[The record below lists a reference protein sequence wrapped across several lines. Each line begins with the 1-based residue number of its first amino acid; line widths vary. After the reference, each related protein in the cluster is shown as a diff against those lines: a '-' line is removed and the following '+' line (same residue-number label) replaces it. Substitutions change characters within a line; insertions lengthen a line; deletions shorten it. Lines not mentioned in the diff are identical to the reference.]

1 MSEEKQGIRLETW
14 LAVGLVV
21 SILLSTSLIL
31 FASSDKQTVYSAYVV
46 EAEGDYQYQQL
57 GAMRDSL
64 GKYTIAN
71 TMSTPMLVN
80 DWREPHRTTLVIVA
94 PEKPFDQ
101 AEAEAIHD
109 FVAYKGGKVIL
120 AADSSNAQQVAD
132 QFGVQFFQFP
142 VMDMEQFYEV
152 KHYQGEK
159 AGSQAP
165 QNQKNI
171 WTVAS
176 INQDV
181 AEMNALELTT
191 GCSSENLVEHKTD
204 NCRMPVLMR
213 SPTAIQVLGP
223 GIGEDEDINRD
234 VKVLA
239 KASDSAYQDR
249 TGTGDLTSNLN
260 IKLGAGETG
269 LIIRIDYPG
278 IQVMDA
284 IPGSGGERLDEI
296 SVTGSIV
303 FVSNDDALADHLW
316 DRAIALTTG
325 KDQCQSDLV
334 YLNHTCWNSE
344 LNGDSIWKGN
354 GAYFAE
360 LIHDMSEQ
368 ENDELSS
375 LIKLHPEKFY
385 LVFDE
390 SRHVTSTL
398 TAPFTE
404 AMGAIVLLTS
414 DAWLKWLIVLNLL
427 ALLSIA
433 IMVVPEKENWR
444 HVFDLTRFRERPEKI
459 DPNKY
464 QLRVRQALMEKVRIF
479 HDLTKD
485 QMAIKAPAE
494 VQALI
499 RDPRLVE
506 LAYSQNR
513 IFTPEELRQ
522 HLQAIR
528 RWGKR
533 K

>member
-21 SILLSTSLIL
+21 SILVSTSLIL

-46 EAEGDYQYQQL
+46 EADGDYQYQQL

-80 DWREPHRTTLVIVA
+80 DWREPHRTTLVIAA

-120 AADSSNAQQVAD
+120 AADSSNAQQVAN

-159 AGSQAP
+159 AGTQAP

-181 AEMNALELTT
+181 EEMNALALTT

-223 GIGEDEDINRD
+223 GIGEDEDIRRD

-239 KASDSAYQDR
+239 TASDSAYQDR

-260 IKLGAGETG
+260 IKLGAGQTG

-278 IQVMDA
+278 IEVMDA
-284 IPGSGGERLDEI
+284 IPGSGGDRLDEI

-316 DRAIALTTG
+316 DEAIAKSTG

-334 YLNHTCWNSE
+334 YLNHTCWNAE
-344 LNGDSIWKGN
+344 LFNGDSSWRGN

-464 QLRVRQALMEKVRIF
+464 QQRVRQALMEKVRIF

-485 QMAIKAPAE
+485 QMAVKAPAE
-494 VQALI
+494 LQALI

-528 RWGKR
+528 RWGK
-533 K
+533 

>member
-1 MSEEKQGIRLETW
+1 MSEEKRGVRLETW
-14 LAVGLVV
+14 LGIGLVV
-21 SILLSTSLIL
+21 SILLSTSIIL
-31 FASSDKQTVYSAYVV
+31 LASSDKETVYSAYVT
-46 EAEGDYQYQQL
+46 EAEGDYNLQQL
-57 GAMRDSL
+57 SMMRDSL
-64 GKYTIAN
+64 DKYTVAN

-94 PEKPFDQ
+94 PEKPFDM

-109 FVAYKGGKVIL
+109 FVTNKGGKVIL
-120 AADSSNAQQVAD
+120 AADSSNAQRVAD
-132 QFGVQFFQFP
+132 QFGVQFFENTI
-142 VMDMEQFYEV
+142 MDMGQFYEV
-152 KHYQGEK
+152 KYFKGPNS
-159 AGSQAP
+159 GTQAP
-165 QNQKNI
+165 QNQTNV

-176 INQDV
+176 LNKNV
-181 AEMNALELTT
+181 SEMNGLAMQT
-191 GCSSENLVEHKTD
+191 GCSDDALNQHKTD

-223 GIGEDEDINRD
+223 GVSESEDVRRD

-239 KASDSAYQDR
+239 TASDSAYQDV
-249 TGTGDLTSNLN
+249 TGTADLTSNLN

-278 IQVMDA
+278 IKAMD
-284 IPGSGGERLDEI
+284 INPGSGDRLDEI
-296 SVTGSIV
+296 EVTGSIV
-303 FVSNDDALADHLW
+303 FVANDDAFADHLW
-316 DRAIALTTG
+316 DLPTAVSTG
-325 KDQCQSDLV
+325 KAQCQSDLV
-334 YLNHTCWNSE
+334 YANHTCWNAE
-344 LNGDSIWKGN
+344 LSTESNWKGN

-368 ENDELSS
+368 ENDDLSS

-398 TAPFTE
+398 TSPFTE

-459 DPNKY
+459 DPSGY
-464 QLRVRQALMEKVRIF
+464 QQRVRQALMEKVRIF
-479 HDLTKD
+479 HDLTKE
-485 QMAIKAPAE
+485 QMIHKTPPE
-494 VQALI
+494 IQAMI
-499 RDPRLVE
+499 RDPRLIE

-513 IFTPEELRQ
+513 VFSPEELRQ
-522 HLQAIR
+522 LLQAIR
-528 RWGKR
+528 RWGK
-533 K
+533 

>member
-1 MSEEKQGIRLETW
+1 MSEAKEGIRLETW
-14 LAVGLVV
+14 LGVGVVV
-21 SILLSTSLIL
+21 SILLSTSVIL
-31 FASSDKQTVYSAYVV
+31 LASSDKQTVYSAYVT
-46 EAEGDYQYQQL
+46 EADGDYQYQQL
-57 GAMRDSL
+57 SEMRASL
-64 GKYTIAN
+64 DKYTIAN

-94 PEKPFDQ
+94 PEKPFDM

-109 FVAYKGGKVIL
+109 FVTEKGGKVIL
-120 AADSSNAQQVAD
+120 AADSSNAQRVAN
-132 QFGVQFFQFP
+132 QFGVQFFEYP
-142 VMDMEQFYEV
+142 IMDMDHFYEV
-152 KHYQGEK
+152 KHFSGGE
-159 AGSQAP
+159 AGTQAP
-165 QNQKNI
+165 QNQTNV
-171 WTVAS
+171 WTVAT

-181 AEMNALELTT
+181 SQVDGLALNT
-191 GCSSENLVEHKTD
+191 GCTEENLNSHKTD

-223 GIGEDEDINRD
+223 GANEAEDVRRD

-239 KASDSAYQDR
+239 TASDSAYQDVL
-249 TGTGDLTSNLN
+249 GTADLTSKLN
-260 IKLGAGETG
+260 IALGAGQTG

-278 IQVMDA
+278 IKAMD
-284 IPGSGGERLDEI
+284 INPGSGDRLDEVE
-296 SVTGSIV
+296 VTGSIV
-303 FVSNDDALADHLW
+303 FVANDDAFADHLW
-316 DRAIALTTG
+316 DLPTALVTG
-325 KDQCQSDLV
+325 KDQCQSELV
-334 YLNHTCWNSE
+334 YADHTCWNSE
-344 LNGDSIWKGN
+344 LSASSDWKGN

-398 TAPFTE
+398 TSPFTE

-444 HVFDLTRFRERPEKI
+444 HVFDLTRFRERPEKL
-459 DPNKY
+459 DPGTY

-479 HDLTKD
+479 YDFTKEE
-485 QMAIKAPAE
+485 MVHKSPPEI
-494 VQALI
+494 QAMI
-499 RDPRLVE
+499 RDPRLIE

-513 IFTPEELRQ
+513 IFAPEELRQ
-522 HLQAIR
+522 LLQAIR
-528 RWGKR
+528 RWGK
-533 K
+533 

>member
-31 FASSDKQTVYSAYVV
+31 FASSDKQTVYSAYVGN
-46 EAEGDYQYQQL
+46 EADGDYQYQQL
-57 GAMRDSL
+57 GLMRDSL

-109 FVAYKGGKVIL
+109 FVTNKGGKVIL

-132 QFGVQFFQFP
+132 QFGVQFFESP
-142 VMDMEQFYEV
+142 IMDMRHYYEV
-152 KHYQGEK
+152 NHYNGPM
-159 AGSQAP
+159 AGTQAP
-165 QNQKNI
+165 QNEQNV

-181 AEMNALELTT
+181 AEMNPLAMAT
-191 GCSSENLVEHKTD
+191 GCSSKDLLNHSTD

-239 KASDSAYQDR
+239 TASNEAYADR
-249 TGTGDLTSNLN
+249 TGTGDLSSGLN
-260 IKLGAGETG
+260 IQLGAGQTG

-278 IQVMDA
+278 IEAMDA
-284 IPGSGGERLDEI
+284 IPGGGPEQAYKI

-303 FVSNDDALADHLW
+303 FVSNDDAFADHLW
-316 DRAIALTTG
+316 DQATAKNTG
-325 KDQCQSDLV
+325 KDQCQAMV
-334 YLNHTCWNSE
+334 YVNHTCWNSE
-344 LNGDSIWKGN
+344 LSNGESTWRGN

-368 ENDELSS
+368 ENDELSA

-385 LVFDE
+385 VVFDE
-390 SRHVTSTL
+390 SRHVSSTL

-485 QMAIKAPAE
+485 QMAVKAPAE

-513 IFTPEELRQ
+513 IFTPDELRQ

-528 RWGKR
+528 RWGK
-533 K
+533 

>member
-1 MSEEKQGIRLETW
+1 MSEEKRGVRLETW
-14 LAVGLVV
+14 LGVGLVV
-21 SILLSTSLIL
+21 SILLSTSVIL
-31 FASSDKQTVYSAYVV
+31 LASSDKETVYSAYVT
-46 EAEGDYQYQQL
+46 EAEGDYKHQQL
-57 GAMRDSL
+57 SLMRDSL
-64 GKYTIAN
+64 DKYTVAN

-94 PEKPFDQ
+94 PEKPFDM

-109 FVAYKGGKVIL
+109 FVTNKGGKVIL
-120 AADSSNAQQVAD
+120 AADSSNAQRVAD
-132 QFGVQFFQFP
+132 QFGVQFFENTI
-142 VMDMEQFYEV
+142 MDMDQFYEV
-152 KHYQGEK
+152 KYFKGPNS
-159 AGSQAP
+159 GTQAP
-165 QNQKNI
+165 QNQTNV

-176 INQDV
+176 INKNIS
-181 AEMNALELTT
+181 EMNGLAMQT
-191 GCSSENLVEHKTD
+191 GCSDDALNQHKTD

-223 GIGEDEDINRD
+223 GVSESEDVRRD

-239 KASDSAYQDR
+239 TASDSAYQDV
-249 TGTGDLTSNLN
+249 TGTADLTSNLN

-278 IQVMDA
+278 IKAMD
-284 IPGSGGERLDEI
+284 INPGSGDRLDEI
-296 SVTGSIV
+296 EVTGSIV
-303 FVSNDDALADHLW
+303 FVANDDAFADHLW
-316 DRAIALTTG
+316 DLPTAVTTG
-325 KDQCQSDLV
+325 KAQCQSDLV
-334 YLNHTCWNSE
+334 YANHTCWNAE
-344 LNGDSIWKGN
+344 LSTESNWKGN

-368 ENDELSS
+368 ENDDLSS

-398 TAPFTE
+398 TSPFTE

-459 DPNKY
+459 DPSGY
-464 QLRVRQALMEKVRIF
+464 QQRVRQALMEKVRIF
-479 HDLTKD
+479 HDLTKE
-485 QMAIKAPAE
+485 QMIHKTPPE
-494 VQALI
+494 IQAMI
-499 RDPRLVE
+499 RDPRLIE

-513 IFTPEELRQ
+513 VFSPEELRQ
-522 HLQAIR
+522 LLQAIR
-528 RWGKR
+528 RWGK
-533 K
+533 